1 MLSNLRSTFL
11 LCIAAAPV
19 LAQTPGAVMSHVI
32 APAATDPGLRTI
44 ADANKNLTGT
54 PPHGID
60 WSPDGKLL
68 TYIASDDDTTGKSG
82 DIVQIEAATG
92 HASVLATAEQLSKL
106 TADAV
111 NEKDADHRA
120 RYGMSAYIW
129 AADSKHLLLDN
140 GGRLWLYDIAAA
152 TGTMIVD
159 THEGSGDDPKFSPDA
174 KSVSYLHNHNLYVH
188 PVAAG
193 KETALTRDTTDTL
206 LNGEVDWVY
215 LEELDVRSNYFWSP
229 DSKSIAYLQMNEAK
243 VPQYPITDWIPTHAT
258 IDSQRYPQPGDP
270 NPAVRVGIVSAK
282 GGKTKFIQVPFSANN
297 DYIPRFGWVDAST
310 IYLEVLTRDQQ
321 HLNLY
326 FADARSGKTRLVYT
340 DTDSKYLDF
349 STDLNILSGG
359 RFLIS
364 SWRDG
369 HTHLYLYSFDQHH
382 PLAAD
387 ATLTRQLTQGDYEVE
402 YVDSID
408 ERSNTVFY
416 TSNEGSPL
424 EDNLWSIKLDGSA
437 KDQLTTG
444 RGTHGTKTSPDGTH
458 FSDYYSDAI
467 TPPVISLCNITR
479 NCSPIWKSKPLPPAT
494 TVTSDIVSVT
504 AADGRTKLYGRLT
517 LPSSTSPTSVSFPL
531 ILNPYNGPTPV
542 SSIRNSWS
550 TSQIFN
556 QLLAQHGFA
565 VLDVDTRGS
574 GGRGR
579 DFQQAAYRNFGP
591 VQFSDQM
598 AALDQILA
606 QYPQLDPKRIGW
618 WGWSWGGTF
627 TLYAMTHTDRI
638 RTGVAVAPVTD
649 WRNYDSIYTERYL
662 GIPAAKP
669 DANDVY
675 TLDSPVTNAAKLKGR
690 LLIAQGTGDDNVHMA
705 NTIQFLQPLIDA
717 GIPYDLQLF
726 PRKTHSIAGPTA
738 RDELFSR
745 ILWQFETYLKP

>member
-1 MLSNLRSTFL
+1 MPLSLRVALLLSLSTT
-11 LCIAAAPV
+11 CAI
-19 LAQTPGAVMSHVI
+19 AQTTTAI
-32 APAATDPGLRTI
+32 DPGLRTI

-68 TYIASDDDTTGKSG
+68 TYIASDDDTTGKPG

-106 TADAV
+106 TAAAV

-120 RYGMSAYIW
+120 RYGMSAYLW

-140 GGRLWLYDIAAA
+140 GGRLWLYDIAAG
-152 TGTMIVD
+152 TGSLIVD

-174 KSVSYLHNHNLYVH
+174 RSVSYLHNHNLYVH
-188 PVAAG
+188 PVAAQG

-229 DSKSIAYLQMNEAK
+229 DSKSIAYLQMDEAK

-270 NPAVRVGIVSAK
+270 NPAVRVGIVAAK
-282 GGKTKFIQVPFSANN
+282 GGKTKFLEVPFSPNN
-297 DYIPRFGWVDAST
+297 DYIPRFGWVDANT

-340 DTDSKYLDF
+340 NTDAKYLDF
-349 STDLNILSGG
+349 STDLSILPGG
-359 RFLIS
+359 RFLIE

-369 HTHLYLYSFDQHH
+369 HTHLYLYSFDEHH

-402 YVDSID
+402 YVNSIKSGTD
-408 ERSNTVFY
+408 EKSSTVFF

-437 KDQLTTG
+437 KDQLTAG
-444 RGTHGTKTSPDGTH
+444 RGTHGTKTSPDGAH
-458 FSDYYSDAI
+458 FTDYYSDAI

-504 AADGRTKLYGRLT
+504 AADGKTKLYGRLT
-517 LPSSTSPTSVSFPL
+517 LPSPTTSPTSVSIPL
-531 ILNPYNGPTPV
+531 ILNPYNGPTPE

-550 TSQIFN
+550 AGQIFN
-556 QLLAQHGFA
+556 ELLAQHGFA

-591 VQFSDQM
+591 IQLSDQM

-627 TLYAMTHTDRI
+627 TLYSMTHTDRI
-638 RTGVAVAPVTD
+638 RAGVAVAPVTD

-662 GIPAAKP
+662 GIPASKP
-669 DANDVY
+669 DVATDIY
-675 TLDSPVTNAAKLKGR
+675 TLDSPTTNAANLKGR

-738 RDELFSR
+738 RDELFNR
-745 ILWQFETYLKP
+745 ILWHFETYLKP

>member
-1 MLSNLRSTFL
+1 MPLSLRVALLLSLSTT
-11 LCIAAAPV
+11 CAI
-19 LAQTPGAVMSHVI
+19 AQTTTAI
-32 APAATDPGLRTI
+32 DPGLRTI

-68 TYIASDDDTTGKSG
+68 TYIASDDDTTGKPG

-106 TADAV
+106 TAAAV

-120 RYGMSAYIW
+120 RYGMSAYLW

-140 GGRLWLYDIAAA
+140 GGRLWLYDIAAG
-152 TGTMIVD
+152 TGSLIVD

-174 KSVSYLHNHNLYVH
+174 RSVSYLHNHNLYVH
-188 PVAAG
+188 PVAAQG

-229 DSKSIAYLQMNEAK
+229 DSKSIAYLQMDEAK

-270 NPAVRVGIVSAK
+270 NPAVRVGIVAAK
-282 GGKTKFIQVPFSANN
+282 GGKTKFLEVPFSPNN
-297 DYIPRFGWVDAST
+297 DYIPRFGWVDANT

-340 DTDSKYLDF
+340 DTDAKYLDF
-349 STDLNILSGG
+349 STDLSILPGG
-359 RFLIS
+359 RFLIE

-369 HTHLYLYSFDQHH
+369 HTHLYLYSFDEHH

-402 YVDSID
+402 YVNSIKSGTD
-408 ERSNTVFY
+408 EKSSTVFF

-437 KDQLTTG
+437 KDQLTAG
-444 RGTHGTKTSPDGTH
+444 RGTHGTKTSPDGAH
-458 FSDYYSDAI
+458 FTDYYSDAI

-504 AADGRTKLYGRLT
+504 AADGKTKLYGRLT
-517 LPSSTSPTSVSFPL
+517 LPSPTTSPTSVSIPL
-531 ILNPYNGPTPV
+531 ILNPYNGPTPE

-550 TSQIFN
+550 AGQIFN
-556 QLLAQHGFA
+556 ELLAQHGFA

-591 VQFSDQM
+591 IQLSDQM

-627 TLYAMTHTDRI
+627 TLYSMTHTDRI
-638 RTGVAVAPVTD
+638 RAGVAVAPVTD

-662 GIPAAKP
+662 GIPASKP
-669 DANDVY
+669 DVATDIY
-675 TLDSPVTNAAKLKGR
+675 TLDSPTTNAANLKGR

-738 RDELFSR
+738 RDELFNR
-745 ILWQFETYLKP
+745 ILWHFETYLKP

>member
-1 MLSNLRSTFL
+1 MLSNLRAAL
-11 LCIAAAPV
+11 ILCLATAPA
-19 LAQTPGAVMSHVI
+19 LCQTPPNQT
-32 APAATDPGLRTI
+32 APPTDPGLRTI
-44 ADANKNLTGT
+44 ANTNKNLTGT

-60 WSPDGKLL
+60 WSPDGRLL
-68 TYIASDDDTTGKSG
+68 TFLVDEPKPSTPGNAG

-106 TADAV
+106 TAAAV

-120 RYGMSAYIW
+120 RYSMSAYLW

-140 GGRLWLYDIAAA
+140 GGRLWLYDIAAG
-152 TGTMIVD
+152 TGTLIVD

-188 PVAAG
+188 PVAAAG
-193 KETALTRDTTDTL
+193 KETALTHDTTDTL

-229 DSKSIAYLQMNEAK
+229 DSKSVAYLQMDEAK

-270 NPAVRVGIVSAK
+270 NPAVRVGIVAAK
-282 GGKTKFIQVPFSANN
+282 GGKTKFIEVPFSPNN
-297 DYIPRFGWVDAST
+297 DYIPRFGWIDANT
-310 IYLEVLTRDQQ
+310 IYIEVLTRDQQ

-326 FADARSGKTRLVYT
+326 FADTRSGKTRLVYT
-340 DTDSKYLDF
+340 DTDSKYLNF
-349 STDLNILSGG
+349 SADLNTVSGG
-359 RFLIS
+359 RFVIS

-369 HTHLYLYSFDQHH
+369 HTHLYLYSFDEHH

-402 YVDSID
+402 SVNSID
-408 ERSNTVFY
+408 EKSGTVFY

-424 EDNLWSIKLDGSA
+424 EDNLWSIKLDGTA
-437 KDQLTTG
+437 KDQLTAG
-444 RGTHGTKTSPDGTH
+444 RGTHGTKTSPDGIH
-458 FSDYYSDAI
+458 FTDYYSDAI
-467 TPPVISLCNITR
+467 TPPVISLCNVTR
-479 NCSPIWKSKPLPPAT
+479 NCSPVWKSKPLPPAT
-494 TVTSDIVSVT
+494 TVTSAIVSVT
-504 AADGRTKLYGRLT
+504 AADGKTKLYGRLT
-517 LPSSTSPTSVSFPL
+517 LPSSTSPTSVSVPL
-531 ILNPYNGPTPV
+531 ILNPYNGPTPE

-550 TSQIFN
+550 TTQIFN
-556 QLLAQHGFA
+556 ELLAQHGFA

-591 VQFSDQM
+591 VQFADQM
-598 AALDQILA
+598 ASLDQILA

-638 RTGVAVAPVTD
+638 RAGVAVAPVTD

-662 GIPAAKP
+662 GLPAENAANYTTDSPTTEAAKI
-669 DANDVY
+669 
-675 TLDSPVTNAAKLKGR
+675 KGH

-738 RDELFSR
+738 RDELFNR
-745 ILWQFETYLKP
+745 ILWHFETYLKP